1 MLEKLDVT
9 FGEYEEPRLVN
20 GKELQVAYMDEF
32 QVMDALLLSADK
44 ILKEGWDLGA
54 VELLLNA
61 RECIKSLRELVV
73 LGIHE

>member
-1 MLEKLDVT
+1 MLEKLEVT
-9 FGEYEEPRLVN
+9 FGEYVETRLVN

-44 ILKEGWDLGA
+44 ILKEGWDSGA

-61 RECIKSLRELVV
+61 RECIKSLRNLIILRLDE
-73 LGIHE
+73 

>member
-9 FGEYEEPRLVN
+9 FGEYEETRLVN
-20 GKELQVAYMDEF
+20 GKDLQVAYMDEF

-44 ILKEGWDLGA
+44 ILKEGWDSGA

-61 RECIKSLRELVV
+61 RECIKSLRNFIILRLDE
-73 LGIHE
+73 

>member
-1 MLEKLDVT
+1 MLEKLEVT
-9 FGEYEEPRLVN
+9 FGEYEETRLVN

-44 ILKEGWDLGA
+44 ILKEGWDSGA

-61 RECIKSLRELVV
+61 RECIKSLRNFIILRLDE
-73 LGIHE
+73 

>member
-9 FGEYEEPRLVN
+9 FGEYEETRLVN

-44 ILKEGWDLGA
+44 ILKEGWDFGA

-61 RECIKSLRELVV
+61 RECIKSLRNLIILRIDE
-73 LGIHE
+73 